1 MHEWTDFKVLYLL
14 NNHPQIL
21 TLWIEKRSERI
32 KRILRFLQS
41 EHFWYILVCWRCRLF
56 LSFLLFFFWWLQ
68 AKRSQNS
75 GYFLH
80 FIALI
85 FCSFRGNG
93 FTFNGIDM
101 QLNHITACLSSDK
114 CDVFYGPSTFKWIF
128 CSKLSRWT
136 FNCLPEFR
144 SCLYPSCR
152 ISSGRLIKRILW
164 WLVANVGQWKI

>member
-1 MHEWTDFKVLYLL
+1 MNRETKRTNKTNITIFAKWTFLVYFGLL
-14 NNHPQIL
+14 TMP
-21 TLWIEKRSERI
+21 T
-32 KRILRFLQS
+32 F
-41 EHFWYILVCWRCRLF
+41 
-56 LSFLLFFFWWLQ
+56 SFVPSFFFWWLQ

-85 FCSFRGNG
+85 FCTFSSNG

-128 CSKLSRWT
+128 RLKLSKWT

>member
-1 MHEWTDFKVLYLL
+1 MNRETKRTNKTNITIFAKWTFLVYFGLLTKPTFSFVL
-14 NNHPQIL
+14 
-21 TLWIEKRSERI
+21 
-32 KRILRFLQS
+32 
-41 EHFWYILVCWRCRLF
+41 LF
-56 LSFLLFFFWWLQ
+56 LFWWFQ

-114 CDVFYGPSTFKWIF
+114 CEVFYGPSTFKWIF